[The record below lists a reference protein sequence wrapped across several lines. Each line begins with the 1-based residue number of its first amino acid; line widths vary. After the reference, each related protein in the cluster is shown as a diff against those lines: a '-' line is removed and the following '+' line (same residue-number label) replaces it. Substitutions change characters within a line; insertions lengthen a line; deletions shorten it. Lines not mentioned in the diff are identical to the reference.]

1 MMGNHLRY
9 YHQPLFAGQ
18 LQCIST
24 WTIHPPA
31 LSSALTSAAA
41 SLCGHDQPLCGQE
54 GSRAAARVA
63 EAGQENRSLYTGL
76 VASLCQLV
84 EGGARLHRPHLH
96 TALTML
102 CTLVRSDLPLPAPAV
117 RVFTT
122 NLVHDNILVRRASI
136 LVIDC
141 VLKQHK
147 RKHLKLQLPSQWLE
161 TPDPE
166 LHPPRGHDL
175 EYSSEPPV
183 CPRVSGPSCQDLLST
198 HHQEH
203 GQQCSSDHEE
213 EGCSSTGG
221 QDTLCFPVYED
232 ICKVTMV

>member
-1 MMGNHLRY
+1 MV
-9 YHQPLFAGQ
+9 AGQ

-24 WTIHPPA
+24 WTIHLPA

-102 CTLVRSDLPLPAPAV
+102 CTLVRSDEPLPAPAV
-117 RVFTT
+117 RVFTS
-122 NLVHDNILVRRASI
+122 NLVHDNILVRKASI

-166 LHPPRGHDL
+166 FHPPRGHDV
-175 EYSSEPPV
+175 EYSSTQHVPQHEPPGPV
-183 CPRVSGPSCQDLLST
+183 CPLVSGPSCQDLVST

-213 EGCSSTGG
+213 ECSTGG